1 MTPTISPNFKS
12 YVAETLRLQADAS
25 EARQDHP
32 EAARLRHE
40 AEKLERQVKELDHVH
55 H

>member
-1 MTPTISPNFKS
+1 MAETISADFKA
-12 YVAETLRLQADAS
+12 YVATTLRLQADAS

-40 AEKLERQVKELDHVH
+40 AEKLERQVKETVQ
-55 H
+55 